1 MKRST
6 PPSYDKIF
14 AIKLGSVSTIA
25 QNTTLPPNRAL
36 LVINSSAT
44 GSSSFT
50 FKNTDETTVDLFIPT
65 GSTLL
70 PIQVKSYSFTG
81 TPTTVYI
88 YGLS

>member
-6 PPSYDKIF
+6 PASYDKIF
-14 AIKLGSVSTIA
+14 AIKIGSTNTIA
-25 QNTTLPPNRAL
+25 QNTTLPANRAL
-36 LVINSSAT
+36 LVINSSST

-50 FKNTDETTVDLFIPT
+50 FTNTDGTSVNLYIPT

-70 PIQVKSYSFTG
+70 PLQVKSYSYSG
-81 TPTTVYI
+81 SPTSVYI

>member
-14 AIKLGSVSTIA
+14 AIKIGSVSTIA

-44 GSSSFT
+44 GSALFT
-50 FKNTDETTVDLFIPT
+50 FTNTDGTSVNLFIPT

-70 PIQVKSYSFTG
+70 PLEIKSYSFTES
-81 TPTTVYI
+81 PTTVYI